1 MKKRF
6 TRAIVY
12 VLLILLGLS
21 GLAVPGWAGSPAPV
35 VIIPVTG
42 TIEPGLADFVATSLA
57 DAEQSGAKR
66 VVLEINT
73 PGGLIASALE
83 IKTAVLN
90 SRVPV
95 TALVIGEAKSAGVLI
110 TLAANEVAMTP
121 GSTIGAAEPIPN
133 DEKILSSWRADLA
146 EVAEVRG
153 KRPDL
158 VMAMADK
165 SMEIPGV
172 KEKGRLLTLTSKKAK
187 ELGLAD
193 MLVQNRDQLLTV
205 LSDRDG
211 VDYQS
216 QEVRSHWTQRAAWL
230 IVNPV
235 VSSLLLL
242 IGFAGLIIESFTLGW
257 GVAGV
262 VGLVSLGL
270 FFGGHIMAGVT
281 GWEALLVF
289 ILGVLALML
298 EIFVIP
304 GFGAAGIIGIG
315 LIFWSIF
322 LASVSYTQAIISL
335 TVALVGSIILLG
347 LALKYLGKRGLWSRL
362 VLGIK
367 QDKETGYNAPAQDL
381 NQFLGQTGRTITP
394 LRPAGAVE
402 IAGRRVDVVTEGDF
416 IPVNALVLVVLVEG
430 TRVVVRQL
438 PGED

>member
-6 TRAIVY
+6 ARVVVY
-12 VLLILLGLS
+12 VLLVLVGLS
-21 GLAVPGWAGSPAPV
+21 GLVVPGWAGSAAPV

-42 TIEPGLADFVATSLA
+42 TIEPGLAQFVTSSLA
-57 DAEQSGAKR
+57 EAEQAGAKR
-66 VVLEINT
+66 VILEIDT
-73 PGGLIASALE
+73 PGGLIVSAQA

-90 SRVPV
+90 SPVPV
-95 TALVIGEAKSAGVLI
+95 TALVTGEAKSAGVLI

-153 KRPDL
+153 KKPEL

-165 SMEIPGV
+165 SIEIPGV
-172 KEKGRLLTLTSKKAK
+172 KEKGKLLTLTSKKAK

-193 MLVQNRDQLLTV
+193 MLVQNRDGLLKE

-211 VDYQS
+211 VDYQAR
-216 QEVRSHWTQRAAWL
+216 EVKTHWTQRAAWV
-230 IVNPV
+230 IVNPF
-235 VSSLLLL
+235 VSPLLLL

-257 GVAGV
+257 GVAGT
-262 VGLVSLGL
+262 VGLLSLGL
-270 FFGGHIMAGVT
+270 FFGGHIMAGVS

-315 LIFWSIF
+315 MIVWSIF
-322 LASVSYTQAIISL
+322 LASVSYTQAIISV
-335 TVALVGSIILLG
+335 TVALVGSIILLS
-347 LALKYLGKRGLWSRL
+347 LALKYLGKRGIWNRL
-362 VLGIK
+362 VLGVK
-367 QDKETGYNAPAQDL
+367 QDKETGYNAPPQDL
-381 NQFLGQTGRTITP
+381 NQFLGQVGRTLTP
-394 LRPAGAVE
+394 LRPAGAAE
-402 IAGRRVDVVTEGDF
+402 IGERRVDVVTEGDF
-416 IPVNALVLVVLVEG
+416 ISAGTPVQVVLVEG

-438 PGED
+438 PEGE